1 MSNDGAVSEF
11 IDKVLQNIFKIFYA
25 GLYESTERSLE
36 GLFDSFNREVNKAT
50 NLISAGPKQWNT
62 SAYSMMQ
69 SVSENVCISIAAV
82 FITVIF
88 CWELIHLVQESNSMH
103 NIPPERLMI
112 VLLKFA
118 LCLVVC
124 AYSFKI
130 VMSFCDLGIWASA
143 KLGGH
148 TSTSLW
154 NFQLTLEDMGIDP
167 TPEKI
172 TFSAVMELAGY
183 KVMLAI
189 GTVGIWICGAI
200 VYVRVMLWFIEL
212 LLYASPAPIPYSTW
226 MNKEWSQMGMNYTRK
241 MLALSFEGFF
251 MLLLFAVYGGVLEGL
266 QTGDFKQNL
275 VMIIGCGFGLAVMMF
290 KVGNISASIFN
301 AH

>member
-69 SVSENVCISIAAV
+69 SVSENVCIPIAAV

-112 VLLKFA
+112 VLLKFS

>member
-50 NLISAGPKQWNT
+50 NLISAGSKQWNT

-69 SVSENVCISIAAV
+69 SVSENVCIPIAAV

>member
-69 SVSENVCISIAAV
+69 SVSENVCIPIAAV